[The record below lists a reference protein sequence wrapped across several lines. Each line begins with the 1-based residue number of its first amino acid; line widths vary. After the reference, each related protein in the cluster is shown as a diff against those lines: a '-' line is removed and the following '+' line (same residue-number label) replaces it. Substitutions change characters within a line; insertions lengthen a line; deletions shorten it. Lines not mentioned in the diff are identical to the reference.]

1 MRPSLPTLTRL
12 CQRLALA
19 CLAPLMVACSPV
31 TLINRLTPTDTY
43 TFSGGIAY
51 GSAPRE
57 ALDIYR
63 PNVATLRKPPPGGAP
78 VVVFFYGGSWTS
90 GNRAMYRFV
99 GEALAARGIVTVIA
113 DYRLYP
119 EVRYPDF
126 LRDNARAVAWTA
138 QHIAQWGGN
147 PHQIYLMGH
156 SAGAYNAAMLA
167 LDPRWLHAVG
177 LRRADLAGWIGL
189 AGPYDFLP
197 ITDREVQPVFHF
209 PDYPADCMP
218 IDYVHDARV
227 PRTFLGAARVDS
239 LVNPQRNTVQLAQA
253 LKADG
258 AQVTLDLY
266 PGVNHETLI
275 GSFATPLRWMSPVL
289 DDVVDFVHHA
299 PQPSTAALAAT
310 QATP

>member
-1 MRPSLPTLTRL
+1 MRLSLPALTRL
-12 CQRLALA
+12 GQRLAVA
-19 CLAPLMVACSPV
+19 CLAPLWVACSPV
-31 TLINRLTPTDTY
+31 TMINRLTPTDTY
-43 TFSGGIAY
+43 TFSGDISY
-51 GSAPRE
+51 GPAPRE

-63 PNVATLRKPPPGGAP
+63 PIGSATRKPGGAP
-78 VVVFFYGGSWTS
+78 VVVFFYGGSWTG

-126 LRDNARAVAWTA
+126 LRDNARAVAWTM

-147 PHQIYLMGH
+147 PRQIYLMGH

-167 LDPRWLHAVG
+167 LDPRWLHAAG

-209 PDYPADCMP
+209 PDYPAGCMP
-218 IDYVHDARV
+218 IDYVHDSHV

-239 LVNPQRNTVQLAQA
+239 LVNPQRNTLQLAQA
-253 LKADG
+253 LKANG
-258 AQVTLDLY
+258 ATVTLRLY
-266 PGVNHETLI
+266 KGVNHETLI
-275 GSFATPLRWMSPVL
+275 GSFADPLRWMSPVL
-289 DDVVDFVHHA
+289 DDVVDFVHAA
-299 PQPSTAALAAT
+299 PQPTVAT
-310 QATP
+310 RTSNRTIP